1 MNEFKNFRLI
11 NNFEKK
17 IINKS
22 LSEISP
28 KIKSVL
34 EKDYYQLYVS
44 LNKETSK
51 NRYPA
56 IYLISSNLINELS
69 ILKSKVDIIAA
80 GLYFG
85 FIKKGEF
92 MISLEAI
99 DFLNIQ
105 GCFTQAQGLY
115 VTEKGE
121 KSVLYG
127 NQILKKMI
135 FKIPKGMNRNDLI
148 LIFNQENEL
157 ISIAKSNVSHSS
169 YQSLKANDIV
179 ASNLVDKGIY
189 LRTKQ

>member
-1 MNEFKNFRLI
+1 
-11 NNFEKK
+11 
-17 IINKS
+17 
-22 LSEISP
+22 
-28 KIKSVL
+28 
-34 EKDYYQLYVS
+34 
-44 LNKETSK
+44 
-51 NRYPA
+51 
-56 IYLISSNLINELS
+56 
-69 ILKSKVDIIAA
+69 
-80 GLYFG
+80 
-85 FIKKGEF
+85 